1 MWLYNKNKIL
11 TENRIIYYKKL
22 SANKYYEFC
31 EIISQYI
38 ILKKFWNSNTFI
50 IVYFDAL
57 YFDLLICENFLQKI
71 IKIDN

>member
-50 IVYFDAL
+50 IVYIL
-57 YFDLLICENFLQKI
+57 MLCTLTYWSIWILTKN
-71 IKIDN
+71 N